1 MTEADANRLKWRITE
16 IVQQFFEEHFSEN
29 ASNLEEQ
36 FTRLYDSLLQQYES
50 EYPSEISRI
59 HHLIREFKPALSS
72 VLQPGESFDRLLG
85 EVSPVLNAALSGA
98 EHSKIQ
104 SSLRMQDSA
113 KLQSEPKRR
122 LYPTYDSAENLKLL
136 SVGIDIGSSTSHLVF
151 SRLALKRERSFLNPS
166 NRFLL
171 VDREIIYESEII
183 FTPLL
188 NRTTIDIEAII
199 KFCEEEY
206 QKAGFTPKMVET
218 GAVVVTGETAKKQN
232 AEEIVKRL
240 SSESGKFV
248 SAAAGPNY
256 ESILGA
262 MGSGIVALSRE
273 TSRTIMNVDIGGGTS
288 NLAIASNGNVL
299 TTSCINVGGRLL
311 GIDEEFK
318 IWRIDEP
325 TNFVMKEL
333 DLNYKL
339 GDIISE
345 DDVRLIAREYAKAL
359 VEVMRGPAKS
369 RLAKELM
376 MTDDLDFSIA
386 IDEFSLSGG
395 VAEIYF
401 GSEETYDDIGRY
413 LAEEIKALID
423 ELDLPIVEPENKIRA
438 TVIGA
443 SAFTLSVS
451 GSTCYFDKS
460 IEFPISNIPVIPVNV
475 TRKNYSPDIVKK
487 EVKRAFTKID
497 MIEGEDIVGLYFKDS
512 LYRSYSWLQE
522 FVQSIENALPNTV
535 TSKKMIILLFESDI
549 GKMVGLMI
557 RRETSIQHNLICLD
571 ELFLEEGDWIDIGA
585 PLHSGQAFPVTV
597 KSLVFNQDKF
607 SN

>member
-1 MTEADANRLKWRITE
+1 
-16 IVQQFFEEHFSEN
+16 
-29 ASNLEEQ
+29 
-36 FTRLYDSLLQQYES
+36 
-50 EYPSEISRI
+50 
-59 HHLIREFKPALSS
+59 
-72 VLQPGESFDRLLG
+72 
-85 EVSPVLNAALSGA
+85 
-98 EHSKIQ
+98 
-104 SSLRMQDSA
+104 
-113 KLQSEPKRR
+113 
-122 LYPTYDSAENLKLL
+122 
-136 SVGIDIGSSTSHLVF
+136 
-151 SRLALKRERSFLNPS
+151 
-166 NRFLL
+166 
-171 VDREIIYESEII
+171 
-183 FTPLL
+183 
-188 NRTTIDIEAII
+188 
-199 KFCEEEY
+199 
-206 QKAGFTPKMVET
+206 
-218 GAVVVTGETAKKQN
+218 
-232 AEEIVKRL
+232 
-240 SSESGKFV
+240 
-248 SAAAGPNY
+248 
-256 ESILGA
+256 
-262 MGSGIVALSRE
+262 
-273 TSRTIMNVDIGGGTS
+273 
-288 NLAIASNGNVL
+288 
-299 TTSCINVGGRLL
+299 LL
-311 GIDEEFK
+311 GIDDEFK

-333 DLNYKL
+333 GMNYKL

-443 SAFTLSVS
+443 GAFTLSVS

-487 EVKRAFTKID
+487 EVKKAFTKID